1 MHTRPSTLS
10 ARSAALLLALV
21 GAAACGSDDAP
32 QRRPAATRVLVVGW
46 DGATWDLIDPLLAQ
60 GRMPHLARLL
70 ERGSQAVLDSTIVP
84 ISSAA
89 WVGAVTGRDPA
100 HSGVYGFFEPIPDTY
115 DVTLISA
122 RSIRATPLWRT
133 LGRRGGRSL
142 VVGVPVTWPP
152 EPIEGVLVSGM
163 LAPRDSV
170 WTWPAALTER
180 LRARGYEP
188 DLGIWRD
195 ANELSVP
202 IFERQLAAKREL
214 LSELVANEDWDLA
227 FFVFKELDVLSH
239 FAYDGRTD
247 GIVAWLL
254 EALDRELGELV
265 AAVGPTTRVLLVS
278 DHGFGAYPTSF
289 FTQRW
294 LVEQGFSIEGLP
306 LAPPDDLESLPLAQ
320 RRALENRS
328 AMGSLDLPATR
339 AFAGLAEGNFGG
351 IRLNLKGREPEGA
364 LDPAEAEAA
373 LLDLERRLAELRVPG
388 SERPLIVRT
397 WRRAELY
404 PGPYEDLISDL
415 LFETD
420 PAVAVR
426 PVPHTAVF
434 EAHEPRFPDHTRAG
448 IFAAAGPGLV
458 AVAERGRA
466 SILDVGPTV
475 LHLLGHAVY
484 RESEGRVLTDL
495 LSEPAVVRTVEE
507 AQETPRAAER
517 RWLEDASWTDP
528 ELEEIRQRLKSTGYA
543 EAR

>member
-1 MHTRPSTLS
+1 MQPSRPPKST
-10 ARSAALLLALV
+10 AVALLLALTA
-21 GAAACGSDDAP
+21 AAACGGGDGP
-32 QRRPAATRVLVVGW
+32 KRRPADTRVLVVGW

-60 GRMPHLARLL
+60 GRLPNLARLL
-70 ERGSQAVLDSTIVP
+70 ARGSQAVLDSTVVP

-89 WVGAVTGRDPA
+89 WVGAATGRDPA
-100 HSGVYGFFEPIPDTY
+100 HNGVYGFFEPIPGTY
-115 DVTLISA
+115 DVTLISS
-122 RSIRATPLWRT
+122 RSNRAVPIWRT

-170 WTWPAALTER
+170 WTHPAALTER
-180 LRARGYEP
+180 LRARGYQP
-188 DLGIWRD
+188 DLGIWRE
-195 ANELSVP
+195 ANELSVE
-202 IFERQLAAKREL
+202 ILERQLAAKREL
-214 LSELVANEDWDLA
+214 LLELVANEDWDLC

-254 EALDRELGELV
+254 EALDRELGALV
-265 AAVGPTTRVLLVS
+265 AAVGPSTRVLLVS

-294 LVEQGFSIEGLP
+294 LVEAGFSVEGTPLP
-306 LAPPDDLESLPLAQ
+306 PPADLDSLPLAQ
-320 RRALENRS
+320 RRALENQS
-328 AMGSLDLPATR
+328 AMGSLDLARTR

-364 LDPAEAEAA
+364 LDPADAEAA
-373 LLDLERRLAELRVPG
+373 LVELERRLAELRVPD

-397 WRRAELY
+397 WRRGELY

-448 IFAAAGPGLV
+448 ILAAAGPGISV
-458 AVAERGRA
+458 VAERGQA
-466 SILDVGPTV
+466 SILDVAPTV
-475 LHLLGHAVY
+475 LHLMGHAVY
-484 RESEGRVLTDL
+484 DELEGRVLTELMD
-495 LSEPAVVRTVEE
+495 SPGDVRRVRE
-507 AQETPRAAER
+507 ADETPRASER
-517 RWLEDASWTDP
+517 RWLQDTTWTDP
-528 ELEEIRQRLKSTGYA
+528 QLAEVRERLKSTGYA

>member
-1 MHTRPSTLS
+1 MRSATVTL
-10 ARSAALLLALV
+10 AALLLFL
-21 GAAACGSDDAP
+21 GTAAGCSAKDAP
-32 QRRPAATRVLVVGW
+32 ERRPAPTRVLVVGW

-70 ERGSQAVLDSTIVP
+70 ERGSQAVLDSTVVP

-100 HSGVYGFFEPIPDTY
+100 HSGVYGFFEPIPGTY

-122 RSIRATPLWRT
+122 RSIRATPIWRT
-133 LGRRGGRSL
+133 LSRRGGRSL

-170 WTWPAALTER
+170 WTHPAALTER
-180 LRARGYEP
+180 LRARGYQP
-188 DLGIWRD
+188 DLGIWRE
-195 ANELSVP
+195 ANELSVEVL
-202 IFERQLAAKREL
+202 ERQLAAKRQL
-214 LSELVANEDWDLA
+214 LLELVESEDWDLA

-254 EALDRELGELV
+254 EALDRELGALV

-289 FTQRW
+289 FPQRW
-294 LVEQGFSIEGLP
+294 LVEQGFSVEGQP
-306 LAPPDDLESLPLAQ
+306 LAPPPDLDALPLAQ
-320 RRALENRS
+320 RRALENES

-351 IRLNLKGREPEGA
+351 IRLNLAGREPKGGLA
-364 LDPAEAEAA
+364 AADAEATLAE
-373 LLDLERRLAELRVPG
+373 LERRLGELRVPG
-388 SERPLIVRT
+388 TDRPLVVRT
-397 WRRAELY
+397 WRRGALY

-434 EAHEPRFPDHTRAG
+434 EAHEPRYPDHTRAG
-448 IFAAAGPGLV
+448 ILAAAGPGLV
-458 AVAERGRA
+458 AVRERGRA
-466 SILDVGPTV
+466 SVLDVGPTV

-484 RESEGRVLTDL
+484 AGTEGRVLEDL
-495 LSEPAVVRTVEE
+495 ALERAPVRRVDEASEI
-507 AQETPRAAER
+507 PRPAER
-517 RWLEDASWTDP
+517 RWLEDATWTDP
-528 ELEEIRQRLKSTGYA
+528 QLEEVRQRLRSTGYA

>member
-1 MHTRPSTLS
+1 MRTATVSL
-10 ARSAALLLALV
+10 AAALLALV
-21 GAAACGSDDAP
+21 GCGGGGEDAP
-32 QRRPAATRVLVVGW
+32 QRRPADTRVLVVGW

-70 ERGSQAVLDSTIVP
+70 ERGSQAVLDSTVVP

-89 WVGAVTGRDPA
+89 WVGAVTGCDPA

-122 RSIRATPLWRT
+122 RSVRATPLWRT
-133 LGRRGGRSL
+133 LSRRGGRSL

-170 WTWPAALTER
+170 WTHPAALTER
-180 LRARGYEP
+180 LRARGYQP

-195 ANELSVP
+195 ANELSVEVL
-202 IFERQLAAKREL
+202 ERQLAAKREL
-214 LSELVANEDWDLA
+214 LLELLAGEDWDLA

-254 EALDRELGELV
+254 EALDRELGALLD
-265 AAVGPTTRVLLVS
+265 AVGPSTRVLLVS

-294 LVEQGFSIEGLP
+294 LVEQGFSVEGEPVELP
-306 LAPPDDLESLPLAQ
+306 SDLESLPLAQ
-320 RRALENRS
+320 RRALENAG
-328 AMGSLDLPATR
+328 AMGALDLPATR

-351 IRLNLKGREPEGA
+351 IRLNLAGREPQGGLAAE
-364 LDPAEAEAA
+364 DAEAV
-373 LLDLERRLAELRVPG
+373 LLELERSLGELRVPG
-388 SERPLIVRT
+388 TERPLIVRT

-404 PGPYEDLISDL
+404 PGPHEDLISDL

-420 PAVAVR
+420 PEVAVR

-448 IFAAAGPGLV
+448 ILAAAGPGLV
-458 AVAERGRA
+458 AVAERGHA
-466 SILDVGPTV
+466 SVLDVGPTV

-484 RESEGRVLTDL
+484 AGTQGRVLEDL
-495 LSEPAVVRTVEE
+495 LSERAPVRRVEE
-507 AQETPRAAER
+507 ASETPRAAER
-517 RWLEDASWTDP
+517 RWLEDATWTDP
-528 ELEEIRQRLKSTGYA
+528 QLEEVRQRLKSTGYA